1 MNKVVIVLSILIY
14 LLVYLVR
21 FNQGGWDVKVEI
33 FKVFRSTLDKQV
45 GVYLPSPHA
54 ELLSGIILGQ
64 NKDLPGELKLALR
77 DTSTLHIVV
86 ASGQNLNMVA
96 GFFLLLSGLI
106 KRKLAIFLS
115 FLAIIFYTLLTGAE
129 VPILRAAAMVSLGFL
144 AQVFGRER
152 ESIFIV
158 IGVGALMLLINP
170 NWITSLSFQLSFMA
184 TLGVVSVAPIIL
196 RRLESLPRFIGSDLA
211 VSLGAQMM
219 VLPIIASN
227 FHQLSLVSI
236 PANLMVLWTIPF
248 IMIGGVIFLVV
259 SWIPALGWFLAQV
272 LNALLTYFIYIV
284 QFFASL
290 PFAWEY
296 VGQFHWI
303 VWVGYYLIVGGV
315 LIALQKS
322 MKINENG
329 R

>member
-303 VWVGYYLIVGGV
+303 VWVGYYLIVYSI
-315 LIALQKS
+315 LNFLSNFKKS
-322 MKINENG
+322 P
-329 R
+329 